1 MNECQL
7 HALYYSL
14 RPENLE
20 FNFFLIEVLLTY
32 NIIWL
37 TLE

>member
-1 MNECQL
+1 MLSIILSDQKTW
-7 HALYYSL
+7 
-14 RPENLE
+14 NLI
-20 FNFFLIEVLLTY
+20 FFLIEVLLTY